1 MFKPK
6 NASCRGG
13 ACPLPIYGS
22 PQGAGT
28 NTPREVLEHSGR
40 GRATNLEV
48 RALWRIGTQQK
59 GTRDKLVEEIVYLNG
74 SLMSLSQAKLSP
86 LDYGLLY
93 GYGLFETM
101 RAYSGRIFRLEKHLA
116 RLSRSA
122 KLLGIDLESI
132 PDLEKALYN
141 TLQANNLSNARIRL
155 TLSGGEGEPVPDLLP
170 QNPTVIIVAR
180 SYTPYPHQVYE
191 QGFKAIVSRI
201 RRNTQSPT
209 SVVKSLNYLDN
220 LLARQEAKLAGADE
234 AILLNEQGFLAE
246 GSTSNIFLVS
256 NNTLLTPSEDS
267 GILPGITREVIL
279 ELAPSLGMKTIER
292 KIALKEL
299 LQADE
304 AFFTNSLIEIM
315 PLTQVSGQDIGS
327 GRAGKATHRLMT
339 AYKELVE

>member
-1 MFKPK
+1 M
-6 NASCRGG
+6 
-13 ACPLPIYGS
+13 
-22 PQGAGT
+22 
-28 NTPREVLEHSGR
+28 
-40 GRATNLEV
+40 
-48 RALWRIGTQQK
+48 
-59 GTRDKLVEEIVYLNG
+59 EEIVYLNG
-74 SLMSLSQAKLSP
+74 SLLPLSQARLSP
-86 LDYGLLY
+86 LDYGFLY

-122 KLLGIDLESI
+122 KLLGIDLKSDI

-180 SYTPYPHQVYE
+180 RYTPYPPQVYE

-201 RRNTQSPT
+201 RRNTQSPA
-209 SVVKSLNYLDN
+209 SVIKSLNYLDN
-220 LLARQEAKLAGADE
+220 LLARRETKLAGADE

-246 GSTSNIFLVS
+246 GSMSNIFLVS
-256 NNTLLTPSEDS
+256 DNTLLTPSEDS

-279 ELAPSLGMKTIER
+279 ELAPSIDMKTIER
-292 KIALKEL
+292 KIDLKEL
-299 LQADE
+299 LQAEE

-315 PLTQVSGQDIGS
+315 PLTQVDEQNIGL
-327 GRAGKATHRLMT
+327 GRAGAVTQRLIA